1 MTSLCSSFC
10 TNTSI
15 SPLLNMDITI
25 MQKQHTKKQKMTS
38 RRAVAPVIA
47 TLLLVAIAV
56 VGGSIIF
63 VFSQGFFSS
72 AQVSGSPQ
80 IESLEIVGY
89 DMTDGTV
96 LQLHDGFC
104 TAGGIINDATTPC
117 PVALFDGDAGNGMV
131 QGDRFAVYLQNQS
144 VNDLTLT
151 EVLLAGAEYLY
162 QEPAPTVA
170 ALAAKPA
177 IGEGIPE
184 FGEYIIVTKGD
195 DALVATIKIVPQATL
210 EPGEEVSLLFAI
222 DDDVPLGRDVQLK
235 LTTANGNVFVTTL
248 ISGSQSG

>member
-1 MTSLCSSFC
+1 
-10 TNTSI
+10 
-15 SPLLNMDITI
+15 

-104 TAGGIINDATTPC
+104 TSGGTIGGPPIVAGGLDEPC
-117 PVALFDGDAGNGMV
+117 DVAVPFDGAAGNGLIT
-131 QGDRFAVYLQNQS
+131 GERFAVYLQNQS
-144 VNDLTLT
+144 VNDLILT
-151 EVLLAGAEYLY
+151 EVLLAGAPYTY
-162 QEPAPTVA
+162 VVDAPAAGNLLGTNAVGAVLDPED
-170 ALAAKPA
+170 
-177 IGEGIPE
+177 GE
-184 FGEYIIVTKGD
+184 FFIVTQGGPLQGD
-195 DALVATIKIVPQATL
+195 DAELKAVPNATL
-210 EPGEEVSLLFAI
+210 EPGEDVTLIFSIE
-222 DDDVPLGRDVQLK
+222 DDVPLGRDAQLK

-248 ISGSQSG
+248 VAGQQSG